1 MVLEAPQDPH
11 TLIGLAKKG
20 DKAAFEKLY
29 SLYFT
34 PVYRYIFLR
43 VKDKSEVEIL
53 VQDVFIK
60 FYQSLESYQVQNAT
74 PLPFFFTIAR
84 NTIIDHWRKNRH
96 QVAFGKEDILAQIPD
111 KEDTPLESSEKIELT
126 ATLYKAVNKLSQEQ
140 REAITF
146 KYWSF
151 ISNKEIAKIMG
162 KTEEAVRQLQS
173 RGIKQLR
180 QILIDLNQ
188 S

>member
-1 MVLEAPQDPH
+1 MQIEAPQDPH
-11 TLIGLAKKG
+11 ELIILAKKG
-20 DKAAFEKLY
+20 DRVAFEKIY
-29 SLYFT
+29 KLYFT

-43 VKDKSEVEIL
+43 VKDKSEVELL

-60 FYQSLESYQVQNAT
+60 FYQSLESYTQQGAT

-84 NTIIDHWRKNRH
+84 NTIIDYWRKNRH
-96 QVAFGKEDILAQIPD
+96 QVTFGKEDIFVQIPD
-111 KEDTPLESSEKIELT
+111 KEDNPQESSEKIELT
-126 ATLYKAVNKLSQEQ
+126 AILYKGVNTLSQEQ
-140 REAITF
+140 REAITL

-173 RGIKQLR
+173 RGIKSLR